1 MGIKSFLIAL
11 LFIATVS
18 YFIPVNNL
26 KKNTAEKDLP
36 LVVFEKPIMYT
47 LDDKSVHRIIIA
59 DQAVKYE
66 KRDEMFNANITL
78 KNQDKSKDFNSEN
91 LKADLII
98 KKGDVYTL
106 TDNVKYKRDNFIK
119 VDTNELIYDDIK
131 KIAKNSKPFES
142 IYNTHFFKGTNLY
155 LDINSDYIT
164 AKNAHF
170 EIDVDKNLKGKK

>member
-1 MGIKSFLIAL
+1 MGIKSFVIAL

-78 KNQDKSKDFNSEN
+78 KNQDPTKDFNSEN
-91 LKADLII
+91 LKADLVPD
-98 KKGDVYTL
+98 KFQDVKGEIYECLYIPNLNTGKMNFHFEQIFDF
-106 TDNVKYKRDNFIK
+106 TDTIDRIAIYEDN
-119 VDTNELIYDDIK
+119 
-131 KIAKNSKPFES
+131 KIA
-142 IYNTHFFKGTNLY
+142 
-155 LDINSDYIT
+155 
-164 AKNAHF
+164 
-170 EIDVDKNLKGKK
+170 